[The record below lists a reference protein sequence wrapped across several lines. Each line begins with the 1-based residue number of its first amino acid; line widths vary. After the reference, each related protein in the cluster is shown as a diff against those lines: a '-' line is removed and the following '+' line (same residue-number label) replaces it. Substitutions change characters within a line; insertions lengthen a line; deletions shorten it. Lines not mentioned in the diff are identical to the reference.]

1 MNAISNRRRS
11 WILISLGLALVL
23 SAALIM
29 VLRSSPTAQADE
41 RPALNF
47 PALESVSPDLLEGL
61 PKEVRERLFFYEFS
75 HGNLAKA
82 RGESP
87 APRVTAYGQVALPAS
102 TVSLVK
108 IGNSICTFFEKGVGI
123 CEEESRIAD
132 DGAVAFSPRGCDR
145 FQLIGIATEGVET
158 MTFASDGDAEAE
170 ISVPVVSNV
179 YSADLKASKTQ
190 VRGFDG
196 SGRVVFED
204 VIPLDEFASG
214 TECQRQ

>member
-47 PALESVSPDLLEGL
+47 PALESVSLELLEGL

-108 IGNSICTFFEKGVGI
+108 TNPALSSE
-123 CEEESRIAD
+123 
-132 DGAVAFSPRGCDR
+132 FSSAPGR
-145 FQLIGIATEGVET
+145 LP
-158 MTFASDGDAEAE
+158 AEADAMTCN
-170 ISVPVVSNV
+170 SR
-179 YSADLKASKTQ
+179 K
-190 VRGFDG
+190 
-196 SGRVVFED
+196 
-204 VIPLDEFASG
+204 
-214 TECQRQ
+214 